1 VTGFLTR
8 FRVALGFLLGG
19 LVLWLSNPVW
29 STWVAGVVVAACGEL
44 LRIWAAGHLEK
55 GREVTSSGPY
65 RFTRHPLYMGSTLIG
80 IGVAVASA
88 SVAVAAMIGV
98 YLALTLSAARR
109 SEEAHLREKFG
120 DAYDAYVERR
130 AQPMR
135 RRFSL
140 ARALRNREHHTVAGL
155 VAGFALLAAKIAGLA
170 GW

>member
-1 VTGFLTR
+1 
-8 FRVALGFLLGG
+8 
-19 LVLWLSNPVW
+19 
-29 STWVAGVVVAACGEL
+29 
-44 LRIWAAGHLEK
+44 
-55 GREVTSSGPY
+55 
-65 RFTRHPLYMGSTLIG
+65 
-80 IGVAVASA
+80 
-88 SVAVAAMIGV
+88 MIGV

-155 VAGFALLAAKIAGLA
+155 VAGFTLLAAKIVGLP